1 MHQPSILESFGNA
14 RERAKAAIA
23 AIKAGEG
30 VLIVDDEDRENE
42 GDLIYAAET
51 ITPKQMALLIRE
63 CSGIVCL
70 CLTDEM
76 ADALELEPMVKNN
89 TNKNHTAFTVTIE
102 AAEGVTT
109 GVSASDRVTTIRA
122 AIAPNAKPSDLNR
135 PGHIFPLRARPGGV
149 LERRGHTEV
158 TCDLCRLAGLTPAG
172 VLCELTNEDGTMA
185 RLPQIADFARKHG
198 MPLATV
204 EDIAQ
209 YRMEQ
214 EGEQAR
220 FKRLPIHESPMLNA
234 PGFFHPSCEE
244 MKSARGRRVLQKSP
258 SSRHKQTFSFLT
270 SSCLSHRPARR
281 A

>member
-1 MHQPSILESFGNA
+1 MHQPSILETFGTA
-14 RERAKAAIA
+14 RERAEAAIA
-23 AIKAGEG
+23 AIRAGQG

-51 ITPKQMALLIRE
+51 ITPQQMALLIRE

-70 CLTDEM
+70 CLTDEK
-76 ADALELEPMVKNN
+76 ADALQLEPMVKNN
-89 TNKNHTAFTVTIE
+89 PNKNGTAFTVTIE
-102 AAEGVTT
+102 AARGVTT

-122 AIAPNAKPSDLNR
+122 AIAPGAKPEDLNR

-158 TCDLCRLAGLTPAG
+158 TCDLARLAGLTPAG

-185 RLPQIADFARKHG
+185 RLPEVAAFARKHG

-209 YRMEQ
+209 YRMET
-214 EGEQAR
+214 G
-220 FKRLPIHESPMLNA
+220 K
-234 PGFFHPSCEE
+234 
-244 MKSARGRRVLQKSP
+244 
-258 SSRHKQTFSFLT
+258 
-270 SSCLSHRPARR
+270 
-281 A
+281 